1 MKVPTEFVE
10 KIIPALGDP
19 VVLLVRKTDPQ
30 VRIKKKKKTQNI
42 MGLHLAFWNHIDYM
56 VYCKL

>member
-30 VRIKKKKKTQNI
+30 VRIKKKKPRI
-42 MGLHLAFWNHIDYM
+42 SW
-56 VYCKL
+56 VYT